1 LAVPEQPSPPSS
13 PSGNELAGLAL
24 LLAAVVVIPLIVG
37 LRVDASLNTA
47 PLGIIV
53 GLLLGIVAALAV
65 VYVRFKRYL

>member
-1 LAVPEQPSPPSS
+1 MSEQPTSSPSS

-24 LLAAVVVIPLIVG
+24 FLAAVVVIPLILG
-37 LRVDASLNTA
+37 LRLDAWLNSS
-47 PLGIIV
+47 PLGIIL